1 MSIADARL
9 RASTDDHRELYVG
22 AVAMN
27 LGPGEQVIFEG
38 HPSWRAIL
46 GFYIKGILIVAV
58 ISALIKLISDSTAV
72 AALVLIGGSALVVLV
87 GFIRRVATDYM
98 ITNRRLYIKHGIV
111 SRDVQE
117 TKIER
122 VQDVNYRQ
130 SLYQRLMQ
138 IGDVD
143 FDTAAQDNE
152 GDFVFAGVSQPEK
165 VTDRVHHATEP
176 QQQSPGI
183 GSQIAGSG
191 SGLGDDR
198 TDIQQR

>member
-1 MSIADARL
+1 MGL
-9 RASTDDHRELYVG
+9 
-22 AVAMN
+22 N

-46 GFYIKGILIVAV
+46 GFYIKGILVVAV
-58 ISALIKLISDSTAV
+58 IFALLLLLDAGTAL
-72 AALVLIGGSALVVLV
+72 AAGVLIGGSALVVLI

-130 SLYQRLMQ
+130 SVYQRLMQ

-143 FDTAAQDNE
+143 FDTAAQDSE

-176 QQQSPGI
+176 QHDSGI
-183 GSQIAGSG
+183 GARVARSSSG

-198 TDIQQR
+198 TD